1 MFNTFYKGTVDD
13 LLAFVGT
20 APNEEIAKV
29 GNENEVL
36 NREELIAYIMDTA
49 KCPREEAV
57 RVADEIQL
65 EEFDKTIK
73 PLLEKGFVEIVEYDK
88 DGQPVYKPTL
98 KGLMAFSTSNN

>member
-1 MFNTFYKGTVDD
+1 MFNTFYKGSVDD

-20 APNEEIAKV
+20 APKEEIAKV
-29 GNENEVL
+29 GDENEVL
-36 NREELIAYIMDTA
+36 NREELIAYIIDTA

-57 RVADEIQL
+57 RIADEIQL

-73 PLLEKGFVEIVEYDK
+73 PMLDEGLIEIVEYDA

-98 KGLMAFSTSNN
+98 KGLVLMSAKAN